1 MNYKVAKGSS
11 YPDGEMKES
20 APAIPCSKECKVRS
34 RMNLQFSLSKT
45 LTVERLEILDEE
57 ATVFSSK
64 SYIEEDEEEEEDDDS
79 CVEGSRF
86 L

>member
-1 MNYKVAKGSS
+1 
-11 YPDGEMKES
+11 
-20 APAIPCSKECKVRS
+20 
-34 RMNLQFSLSKT
+34 MNLQFSLSKT

-57 ATVFSSK
+57 ATIFSSK

-79 CVEGSRF
+79 CAEGSRF